1 MTATATVTLVTGV
14 VRGCGES
21 PPDAPVVT
29 AAHDTAAHDTA
40 AKNPAPEPKPPEP
53 KPAVPT
59 PAVPKPAV
67 PKPVVATPVVPASA
81 VPKPVVPTPA
91 VPTPAVPTPVAKP
104 VVPTPAGSPPA
115 TKPAAPRPV
124 TPPPAAVKPAP
135 KPAARPVH
143 PPLPHSPPL
152 SVAVPAI
159 TIEAPIVGLGLEPQ
173 GHLAAPQVDNPRLVG
188 WYRDGPTPGEAG
200 TSLLVGHRDTRTGPA
215 IFLNL
220 NALVPGDVVHVA
232 REDRRIAVFTVD
244 AVRTYKKEAFPDA
257 EVYGA
262 KAGRPELRIL
272 TCGGTFDKKTG
283 YASNVVVFAHLT
295 DVKYA

>member
-1 MTATATVTLVTGV
+1 M
-14 VRGCGES
+14 
-21 PPDAPVVT
+21 
-29 AAHDTAAHDTA
+29 
-40 AKNPAPEPKPPEP
+40 
-53 KPAVPT
+53 VPT
-59 PAVPKPAV
+59 PAVSRPAV
-67 PKPVVATPVVPASA
+67 AS
-81 VPKPVVPTPA
+81 
-91 VPTPAVPTPVAKP
+91 PVAKP
-104 VVPTPAGSPPA
+104 VVPTPAVTTAA
-115 TKPAAPRPV
+115 TKSAAPRPV
-124 TPPPAAVKPAP
+124 PPPSAAVKPAP

-159 TIEAPIVGLGLEPQ
+159 TIEAPVVGLGLEPQ

-220 NALVPGDVVHVA
+220 NALVPGDVVHVT
-232 REDRRIAVFTVD
+232 REDHRIAVFTVD

-262 KAGRPELRIL
+262 RAGRPELRIL

-295 DVKYA
+295 DVKYV

>member
-1 MTATATVTLVTGV
+1 MTATGTVMLVTGV
-14 VRGCGES
+14 ARGCGDS
-21 PPDAPVVT
+21 PPDAPVTAAHDT

-40 AKNPAPEPKPPEP
+40 AKNPAPEPAANAAKPRE
-53 KPAVPT
+53 PT
-59 PAVPKPAV
+59 PAQVSKPAPAPV
-67 PKPVVATPVVPASA
+67 PKPVQKPATEP
-81 VPKPVVPTPA
+81 VPKPVP
-91 VPTPAVPTPVAKP
+91 KP
-104 VVPTPAGSPPA
+104 VL
-115 TKPAAPRPV
+115 KPVRKPV
-124 TPPPAAVKPAP
+124 P
-135 KPAARPVH
+135 KPVPQPVQATH
-143 PPLPHSPPL
+143 PPLPASTPL

-159 TIEAPIVGLGLEPQ
+159 TIESPITGLGLDPQ
-173 GHLAAPQVDNPRLVG
+173 GHLSAPPVDNPRLVG

-220 NALVPGDVVHVA
+220 NALVPGDVVHVV
-232 REDRRIAVFTVD
+232 REDRRTAVFTVD

-262 KAGRPELRIL
+262 KAGRAELRIL
-272 TCGGTFDKKTG
+272 TCGGSFDKKTG

>member
-1 MTATATVTLVTGV
+1 M
-14 VRGCGES
+14 
-21 PPDAPVVT
+21 
-29 AAHDTAAHDTA
+29 
-40 AKNPAPEPKPPEP
+40 PKP
-53 KPAVPT
+53 VPT
-59 PAVPKPAV
+59 PVSTPASKPV
-67 PKPVVATPVVPASA
+67 PKPVRKP
-81 VPKPVVPTPA
+81 VPKPVS
-91 VPTPAVPTPVAKP
+91 KP
-104 VVPTPAGSPPA
+104 VQT
-115 TKPAAPRPV
+115 TY
-124 TPPPAAVKPAP
+124 
-135 KPAARPVH
+135 
-143 PPLPHSPPL
+143 PPLPASPPL

-159 TIEAPIVGLGLEPQ
+159 TIESPIVGLGLDPA

-220 NALVPGDVVHVA
+220 NALVTGDVVHVV
-232 REDRRIAVFTVD
+232 REDRRTAVFTVD

-272 TCGGTFDKKTG
+272 TCGGAFDKKTG

>member
-1 MTATATVTLVTGV
+1 MTGV

-40 AKNPAPEPKPPEP
+40 AKNPAPDPS
-53 KPAVPT
+53 PAVPSPGVPSPGVPSSAPPS

-67 PKPVVATPVVPASA
+67 PKPVVPTPAVSA
-81 VPKPVVPTPA
+81 PVVPTPA
-91 VPTPAVPTPVAKP
+91 APRPTVAKP
-104 VVPTPAGSPPA
+104 VVPSPSASAPVPN
-115 TKPAAPRPV
+115 PAAPRPA
-124 TPPPAAVKPAP
+124 PPPALKPVP
-135 KPAARPVH
+135 KPAVAPAH
-143 PPLPHSPPL
+143 PPLPFSPPV
-152 SVAVPAI
+152 SVAVPAL
-159 TIEAPIVGLGLEPQ
+159 TIEAPVVGLGLEPQ

-188 WYRDGPTPGEAG
+188 WYRDGPTPGETG

-220 NALVPGDVVHVA
+220 NALKPGDVIHVVRA
-232 REDRRIAVFTVD
+232 DHRIAVFTVD

-257 EVYGA
+257 EVYGN
-262 KAGRPELRIL
+262 KSGRPELRVL
-272 TCGGTFDKKTG
+272 TCGGTFDKKKG

-295 DVKYA
+295 GLNFV

>member
-1 MTATATVTLVTGV
+1 MTATVTVTLVTGV
-14 VRGCGES
+14 VRGCGDS
-21 PPDAPVVT
+21 PPDAPVT

-40 AKNPAPEPKPPEP
+40 AKNPAPEPAANAANVREPAPEQ
-53 KPAVPT
+53 
-59 PAVPKPAV
+59 VPKPAPSPVPESVPTPV
-67 PKPVVATPVVPASA
+67 PKPVPTPVSKPAPEQ
-81 VPKPVVPTPA
+81 VPKPVP
-91 VPTPAVPTPVAKP
+91 KP
-104 VVPTPAGSPPA
+104 VR
-115 TKPAAPRPV
+115 KPMPV
-124 TPPPAAVKPAP
+124 P
-135 KPAARPVH
+135 KPVQATY
-143 PPLPHSPPL
+143 PPLPASPPL

-159 TIEAPIVGLGLEPQ
+159 TIESPIIGLGLDPA

-220 NALVPGDVVHVA
+220 NALVPGDVVHVV
-232 REDRRIAVFTVD
+232 REDRRTAVFTVD

-272 TCGGTFDKKTG
+272 TCGGAFDKKKG